1 MILGFDTAT
10 GDTCVAAMDAG
21 QVRHE
26 VCIGPS
32 TADGRP
38 QHATALLPA
47 IEDAVDSVGGWEKI
61 DMIGVGCGP
70 GSFTGLRI
78 GLATARGLALGRGIP
93 AIGVTTLAAIGAA
106 IVGRGDAR
114 CALALI
120 DARRDEVFA
129 ALYDRDGGEAWEPQV
144 VGPTELGA
152 RIAGLGDGV
161 VAAGSGA
168 IRFRDE
174 FHSVP
179 GIVIAEDGDPIN
191 RVSAALIC
199 RLCDGVTAVDR
210 HPPEPIYLR
219 APDAERWR
227 ERNNPN
233 PGQTPS

>member
-10 GDTCVAAMDAG
+10 DDTSVAVMDAG
-21 QVRHE
+21 RVCRE

-32 TADGRP
+32 AADGRP

-61 DMIGVGCGP
+61 DRIGVGCGP

-78 GLATARGLALGRGIP
+78 GLATARALALGREIP
-93 AIGVTTLAAIGAA
+93 VSGVSTLAAIGAA
-106 IVGRGDAR
+106 ILERGDAR

-120 DARRDEVFA
+120 DARRGEVFT
-129 ALYDRDGGEAWEPQV
+129 ALYDQDGGEIWEPMV
-144 VGPTELGA
+144 VGPAELGA
-152 RIAGLGDGV
+152 RINGLGDRV
-161 VAAGSGA
+161 VAAGSGSV
-168 IRFRDE
+168 RFRDE
-174 FHSVP
+174 FHGFP
-179 GIVIAEDGDPIN
+179 GIVIPDDADPIN
-191 RVSAALIC
+191 RVSAAHVC

-219 APDAERWR
+219 APDAERWL

-233 PGQTPS
+233 PGQTSS